1 MTQSIFM
8 VGARGCG
15 KTTVGRA
22 LAQALGFRFSDT
34 DWVLLQSTGK
44 SVAQIVET
52 EGWAGF
58 RAKESDVLRQV
69 ARADGHQVIATG
81 GGIVLSEA
89 NRQFMRANG
98 TVIYLHAGAAILAR
112 RLEASPQADQRPS
125 LTGKPIAEEIAEI
138 LAAREVL
145 YREVAHHVLDASA
158 APQTVV
164 SIIVQHLYPC
174 AAE

>member
-1 MTQSIFM
+1 
-8 VGARGCG
+8 
-15 KTTVGRA
+15 
-22 LAQALGFRFSDT
+22 
-34 DWVLLQSTGK
+34 
-44 SVAQIVET
+44 
-52 EGWAGF
+52 
-58 RAKESDVLRQV
+58 
-69 ARADGHQVIATG
+69 
-81 GGIVLSEA
+81 
-89 NRQFMRANG
+89 
-98 TVIYLHAGAAILAR
+98 VIYLHAGAAILAR